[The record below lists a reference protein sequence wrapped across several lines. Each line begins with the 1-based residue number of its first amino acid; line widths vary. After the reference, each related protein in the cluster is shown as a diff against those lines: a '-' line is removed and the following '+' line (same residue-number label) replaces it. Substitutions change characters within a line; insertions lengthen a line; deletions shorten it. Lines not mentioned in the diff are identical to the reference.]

1 MKIKNE
7 YKFIVSVILMFLL
20 PFSILSAHFLNGT
33 RELLTK
39 DTLSYLELRTKTA
52 AGILSSL
59 LSMNY
64 NLSKITAVKDFS
76 ASSLSGKKAFLERKM
91 KENPSV
97 FSEFSVLN
105 RSGREIARAGT
116 ASLKDPV
123 DYSKEAVFKMA
134 AQNEQ
139 SAGVVEFGDYT
150 PPSLLLVEPVAVAR
164 GAKPDFFLAGRLS
177 LAYLGEV
184 TRLMGRNSRGNF
196 GLLDGGGQVIAD
208 SMGRSIITPGLKAP
222 PEVFKM
228 VVSAS
233 DKELS
238 SFTSEVFF
246 RGRTYLV
253 SVSAVSG
260 TKWWVFEIM
269 DAVDMPAYTGSAWAW
284 RVIVSGILL
293 IIIFSF
299 ISCKLAQL
307 WLLPRQGKPSA

>member
-7 YKFIVSVILMFLL
+7 YKFIASVIFMFLL
-20 PFSILSAHFLNGT
+20 PFSILSAHFLSGA

-39 DTLSYLELRTKTA
+39 DTLSSLELRTKTA
-52 AGILSSL
+52 YGILSSV
-59 LSMNY
+59 LSINY
-64 NLSKITAVKDFS
+64 DLSKITGVKDFS
-76 ASSLSGKKAFLERKM
+76 GSSLSGKKAFLERKM
-91 KENPSV
+91 KENPGV

-105 RSGREIARAGT
+105 SAGREIARAGS

-134 AQNEQ
+134 AQNGQ
-139 SAGVVEFGDYT
+139 SAGAVEFGDYT
-150 PPSLLLVEPVAVAR
+150 PPALFLIEPVAASR
-164 GAKPDFFLAGRLS
+164 GAKPDSFLAGRLS

-196 GLLDGGGQVIAD
+196 GVLDGGGQVIAD
-208 SMGRSIITPGLKAP
+208 SMGRSVITPGMKAP
-222 PEVFKM
+222 PEVVKM

-238 SFTSEVFF
+238 SFGSEVFF

-269 DAVDMPAYTGSAWAW
+269 DAADMPAYTGSAWAR
-284 RVIVSGILL
+284 RVVLSGILL
-293 IIIFSF
+293 IIIFGF
-299 ISCKLAQL
+299 ISYKLAQI
-307 WLLPRQGKPSA
+307 WLLPAKES